1 MGGFFLCGNDL
12 PTWFSSDETIQR
24 MLSELIP
31 LVGFGNIT
39 MCFGMVSWSLVGAQG
54 RYRLA
59 TLTSMISSWFIT
71 LPMSVIAVIALNL
84 NLKGLV
90 GAVIAGYST
99 SSVILMYILLRSD
112 WVRLSKIIQD
122 LNAMTGEIDSSDDE

>member
-1 MGGFFLCGNDL
+1 MG
-12 PTWFSSDETIQR
+12 
-24 MLSELIP
+24 
-31 LVGFGNIT
+31 
-39 MCFGMVSWSLVGAQG
+39 
-54 RYRLA
+54 
-59 TLTSMISSWFIT
+59 IT

-122 LNAMTGEIDSSDDE
+122 LNAMTGEIDSSDDEDDESSSSSEESSSSDDSSDDDSSSSSSSSSSEDNVLDDSDLNVSHVSQ